1 MLRRKAGALAARGQ
15 AINRSGLDGGAAL
28 PKAGAMLAAFAL
40 AFGDLAHPA
49 MRRVLVKSLAV
60 TILIFAALA
69 VLLGWLLTG
78 TNPCGLGPLSY
89 ECRIEPGSGALLSL
103 LLGLVGLWFLF
114 PAVAIGVIGLFADEI
129 VEAVEARH
137 YPHAAGQDVP
147 LRRSLRLSLGSFA
160 RLILWNLAAAPF
172 YLILM
177 ITAVG
182 PLILFSLVNALVLG
196 RDLGEMVAAR
206 HYEGAAMKEWL
217 AATRLRRATLGLGA
231 AWLFL
236 IPFANLLA
244 PLLGAAA
251 ATHMFHRG
259 KK

>member
-1 MLRRKAGALAARGQ
+1 MVTAFTRAL
-15 AINRSGLDGGAAL
+15 
-28 PKAGAMLAAFAL
+28 
-40 AFGDLAHPA
+40 GDLADPA
-49 MRRVLVKSLAV
+49 VRRVLVKSLAV
-60 TILIFAALA
+60 TILLFAALA

-89 ECRIEPGSGALLSL
+89 ECRIDAGSGALMSL
-103 LLGLVGLWFLF
+103 LLGLAGLWFLF
-114 PAVAIGVIGLFADEI
+114 PAVAIGVIGVFADEV
-129 VEAVEARH
+129 VEAVERRH
-137 YPHAAGQDVP
+137 YPHAAGQAVP
-147 LRRSLRLSLGSFA
+147 LGRSLRLSLASVA
-160 RLILWNLAAAPF
+160 RLLLWNLLAAPF

-177 ITAVG
+177 ITGIG
-182 PLILFSLVNALVLG
+182 PFLLFSLVNAPVLG

-206 HYEGAAMKEWL
+206 HHDGQAMKRWL

-244 PLLGAAA
+244 PLLSAAA

>member
-1 MLRRKAGALAARGQ
+1 MLT
-15 AINRSGLDGGAAL
+15 
-28 PKAGAMLAAFAL
+28 AFARAL
-40 AFGDLAHPA
+40 GDLADPA
-49 MRRVLVKSLAV
+49 VRRVLVKSLAV

-69 VLLGWLLTG
+69 MLLGWLLTG
-78 TNPCGLGPLSY
+78 TNPCGWGPLPY
-89 ECRIEPGSGALLSL
+89 ECRIDAGSGALVSL
-103 LLGLVGLWFLF
+103 LLGFAGLWFLF
-114 PAVAIGVIGLFADEI
+114 PAVAIGVIGVFADEV
-129 VEAVEARH
+129 VEAVERRH
-137 YPHAAGQDVP
+137 YPEAAGRPVP
-147 LRRSLRLSLGSFA
+147 LGRSLKLSLASVA
-160 RLILWNLAAAPF
+160 RLLLWNLLAAPF

-177 ITAVG
+177 ITAIG

-206 HYEGAAMKEWL
+206 HHDGEAMKRWL
-217 AATRLRRATLGLGA
+217 AATRLRRATLGLGS

-244 PLLGAAA
+244 PLLSAAA

>member
-1 MLRRKAGALAARGQ
+1 M
-15 AINRSGLDGGAAL
+15 
-28 PKAGAMLAAFAL
+28 PTAFAR
-40 AFGDLAHPA
+40 AFGDLADPA
-49 MRRVLVKSLAV
+49 VRRVLAKSLAL
-60 TILIFAALA
+60 TLIIFVALA
-69 VLLGWLLTG
+69 ALLGWLLTG

-89 ECRIEPGSGALLSL
+89 ECRIEAGSGALVSL
-103 LLGLVGLWFLF
+103 LLGFVGLWFLF
-114 PAVAIGVIGLFADEI
+114 PAVAIGVIGIFADEV

-137 YPHAAGQDVP
+137 YPHAAGRTVP
-147 LRRSLRLSLGSFA
+147 FSRALGMSLRSFA
-160 RLILWNLAAAPF
+160 RLLLWNLAAAPF

-182 PLILFSLVNALVLG
+182 PLLLFSLVNALALG

-206 HYEGAAMKEWL
+206 HHDGDGMKRWL
-217 AATRLRRATLGLGA
+217 AATRGSRAMLGLGT

-251 ATHMFHRG
+251 ATHMYHRG

>member
-1 MLRRKAGALAARGQ
+1 ML
-15 AINRSGLDGGAAL
+15 S
-28 PKAGAMLAAFAL
+28 AFTR
-40 AFGDLAHPA
+40 AFRDLADPA
-49 MRRVLVKSLAV
+49 VRRVLAKSLAV

-69 VLLGWLLTG
+69 ALLGWLLTG
-78 TNPCGLGPLSY
+78 TNPCALGPLAY
-89 ECRIEPGSGALLSL
+89 ECRIEADAGALVSL
-103 LLGLVGLWFLF
+103 LLGFLGLWFLF
-114 PAVAIGVIGLFADEI
+114 PAVAIGVIGIFADEV
-129 VEAVEARH
+129 VEAVEASH
-137 YPHAAGQDVP
+137 YPHAAGRAVP
-147 LRRSLRLSLGSFA
+147 FRRSLGLSLGSVA
-160 RLILWNLAAAPF
+160 RLLLWNLLAAPF

-177 ITAVG
+177 ITGFG
-182 PLILFSLVNALVLG
+182 PFLLFSLVNALVLG

-206 HYEGAAMKEWL
+206 HYQGEPMKRWL
-217 AATRLRRATLGLGA
+217 AATRRPCATLGLGA